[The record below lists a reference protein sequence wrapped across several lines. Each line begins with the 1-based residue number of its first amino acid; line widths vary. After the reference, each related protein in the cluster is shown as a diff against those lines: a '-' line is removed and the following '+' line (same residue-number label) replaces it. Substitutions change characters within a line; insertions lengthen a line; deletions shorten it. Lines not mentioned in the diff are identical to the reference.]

1 MNTLAPPQARKAAK
15 PARSGVLQRKA
26 ESANGSESGGQ
37 LAPPIV
43 HEVLRSAGQPLDP
56 ATRAFMEPRF
66 GHDFSNVRVHTD
78 SQAMA
83 SARAVNA
90 LAYTVGKNVVFGDG
104 HYRPS
109 SAAGRHLIA
118 HELTHVGQQ
127 DADGQVGARLHVDRE
142 AAAESEAD
150 KQASHVLAGKG
161 SPFRLG
167 RRPQALQRAAAPKRT
182 SAGMSLE
189 ESIRN
194 LAEFETGEAL
204 AVLKRYIL
212 FVSQQVATG
221 ENRIRALMAL
231 RAESFTNYLI
241 GGTIEM
247 FGWTSLPSDN
257 WVEPAKFIGA
267 AWTAL
272 QQQDIAACN
281 FAMSKAVEA
290 TSKQWDILQKYLDKT
305 ESGADRAIFSL
316 HVLEAAGAV
325 AATALTGGG
334 ATAIVVGGG
343 YAATQNLAGQAT
355 SVSIGIQDKIDW
367 SGVVFDTLFGAL
379 TGMLGGK
386 LGNAVLK
393 KLVGNPAVAS
403 LGRKALAEVVTDLIS
418 GRLSSILQ
426 TTARSLFDQL
436 RGRENLTVDQFIDRL
451 SDQLMDPKAMFLDA
465 IMGRASKMAHASKS
479 APANPAK
486 SAVSTTAAEPVAPA
500 TTRAPEPAT
509 PSAAR
514 NAAPAESVSSPAAS
528 NSPPKVDAPVE
539 HATPPAPKP
548 AAKSAEIAAPKADT
562 AATTPHEPA
571 PAAKAATPPEGSGL
585 ELDRSGN
592 REGWNKHVDEHQVK
606 DPAKLSAETKKPGF
620 GDASTEKGGTEH
632 HTGKNFHEYS
642 AAEVAIG
649 MRVDWDPQAGR
660 PRKVTYNFTA
670 EAAAVPSQATDRS
683 FHQEPRLKGE
693 SAQSREKAYVK
704 SGQERGHV
712 AQREAG
718 KVDPKIDAAL
728 GIKPTGPEVERSL
741 DVLTNVVPMTPT
753 LNKGTPWRS
762 AETRTSQLATRE
774 GYVTVEIT
782 PIYDAKPKRLSDGTP
797 IPTQVRRVIKS
808 GPTGKVLEDLT
819 FDNK

>member
-1 MNTLAPPQARKAAK
+1 MNTLASPQARTPRQ
-15 PARSGVLQRKA
+15 PARSGVLQRKP
-26 ESANGSESGGQ
+26 EEANCSEPTGR

-56 ATRAFMEPRF
+56 ATRAYMESRF
-66 GHDFSNVRVHTD
+66 GHDFSNVRVHSD

-90 LAYTVGKNVVFGDG
+90 LAYTVGKDVVFGDG

-109 SAAGRHLIA
+109 SAEGRHLIA
-118 HELTHVGQQ
+118 HELTHFDQQ
-127 DADGQVGARLHVDRE
+127 DANGPVGARLHVDRS
-142 AAAESEAD
+142 AAAESEANE
-150 KQASHVLAGKG
+150 QASHVVAGNG
-161 SPFRLG
+161 APVRLG
-167 RRPQALQRAAAPKRT
+167 RRRQALQRAAGPKRT

-189 ESIRN
+189 ESVRN
-194 LAEFETGEAL
+194 LAEFEHDEAL

-212 FVSQQVATG
+212 FVSQQVDSG
-221 ENRIRALMAL
+221 EHRIRDLMAL

-241 GGTIEM
+241 GGTVEI

-257 WVEPAKFIGA
+257 WVEPEKFINASWA
-267 AWTAL
+267 AL
-272 QQQDIAACN
+272 KKQDIAACN
-281 FAMSKAVEA
+281 AAMTQAVAA
-290 TSKQWDILQKYLDKT
+290 TAKHWTILQEYLAST
-305 ESGADRAIFSL
+305 ESGAERAIFTL

-334 ATAIVVGGG
+334 ATAIAVGGG

-355 SVSIGIQDKIDW
+355 SVSIGIQDNIDW
-367 SGVVFDTLFGAL
+367 SGVIFDTLFGAL

-393 KLVGNPAVAS
+393 KLVRNPAVAS

-426 TTARSLFDQL
+426 TTARALFDQL

-451 SDQLMDPKAMFLDA
+451 SDQLMDPKAMLLDA

-479 APANPAK
+479 TPANMTK
-486 SAVSTTAAEPVAPA
+486 STANATAADLVAPP

-509 PSAAR
+509 PSAAKS
-514 NAAPAESVSSPAAS
+514 AAPPESVSSPTAS

-539 HATPPAPKP
+539 HAAPPAPKP

-562 AATTPHEPA
+562 VTTTPHEPA
-571 PAAKAATPPEGSGL
+571 PASKAATPPEGSGL
-585 ELDRSGN
+585 ELDKSGA
-592 REGWNKHVDEHQVK
+592 REGWNKHVDEHQVR
-606 DPAKLSAETKKPGF
+606 DETKLSAETKKPGF

-632 HTGKNFHEYS
+632 HTGMNFREYS
-642 AAEVAIG
+642 PAEVAIG
-649 MRVDWDPQAGR
+649 LRVDWDPQAGR

-683 FHQEPRLKGE
+683 FHQEQRLKGE

-728 GIKPTGPEVERSL
+728 GLKPTGPEVERSL

-762 AETRTSQLATRE
+762 AETRTAQLATRE

-808 GPTGKVLEDLT
+808 GPTGKILEDLT